1 MYDVNITA
9 QTLLRNST
17 YLLPRC
23 VATASALGCVCTA
36 SIVFGGKW
44 GGGYFVVL
52 YLYHSILNVLPCS
65 FSILLCFCTDIIR
78 LFCCFCTDI
87 IRLFCGRVVLFYLCL
102 GTAPTFSAVE
112 IDIGTYDCIVDLAAV
127 LHDTALLIAS
137 YSFSHPCARGTRTFL
152 VEGYPP
158 CRVDSLLAWHI

>member
-1 MYDVNITA
+1 MCDVNITP
-9 QTLLRNST
+9 QTLLQNST

-44 GGGYFVVL
+44 GGGIFCCIIFISFHSQRFALLLFYFVML
-52 YLYHSILNVLPCS
+52 LHRYHSPVCLCS
-65 FSILLCFCTDIIR
+65 
-78 LFCCFCTDI
+78 
-87 IRLFCGRVVLFYLCL
+87 

-112 IDIGTYDCIVDLAAV
+112 IDIGTYDCIVNLAAV

-137 YSFSHPCARGTRTFL
+137 YSLVTLVLVALRPFWWRDIPRAELTAR
-152 VEGYPP
+152 
-158 CRVDSLLAWHI
+158 

>member
-78 LFCCFCTDI
+78 LFC
-87 IRLFCGRVVLFYLCL
+87 GRVVLFYLCL

-112 IDIGTYDCIVDLAAV
+112 IDIGTYDCIVNLAAV

-137 YSFSHPCARGTRTFL
+137 YSL
-152 VEGYPP
+152 VTLVLVALGPFWWRDIPRAELTA
-158 CRVDSLLAWHI
+158 C